1 MVREIMEELN
11 QMQNNEIKALIDFI
25 KVNHV
30 TGESLCIYLDEITS
44 LCETE

>member
-11 QMQNNEIKALIDFI
+11 QMHNNEIKALIDFI

-30 TGESLCIYLDEITS
+30 AGESLCIYLTEITS
-44 LCETE
+44 LCENE